1 MSEILREIGNIS
13 RALSSVSNIEF
24 KDTQL
29 NKGQYL
35 YLARIYENPGII
47 NEMLADMVKVDR
59 SVVSKAVKNL
69 EQTGVVR
76 KAADPENKKIRRL
89 YVTEK
94 DTELYDYLDREE
106 KYSEQQALDKLTT
119 TKKKE
124 LLRLLRRVSG
134 NVGKEWDLV
143 KRGNKRIY

>member
-119 TKKKE
+119 TKKKRTFTFIKKSQWE
-124 LLRLLRRVSG
+124 CWERMGLG
-134 NVGKEWDLV
+134 
-143 KRGNKRIY
+143 

>member
-76 KAADPENKKIRRL
+76 KAADPENKKIHRL

-119 TKKKE
+119 TEKKRTFTFIKKSQWE
-124 LLRLLRRVSG
+124 CWERMGLG
-134 NVGKEWDLV
+134 
-143 KRGNKRIY
+143 